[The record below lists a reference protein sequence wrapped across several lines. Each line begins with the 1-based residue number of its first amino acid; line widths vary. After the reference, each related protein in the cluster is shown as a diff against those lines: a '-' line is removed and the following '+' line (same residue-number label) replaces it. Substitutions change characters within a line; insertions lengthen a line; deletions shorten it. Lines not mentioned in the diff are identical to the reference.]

1 MNSKLVPAILSILV
15 FLLLPSFQ
23 LAASSVFGLVRDAQG
38 QPIAG
43 ASVYISE
50 SRTGTST
57 NSEGYYQVP
66 LPAGTYHL
74 QFQALGFAK
83 REFKVTL
90 PENHDEE
97 LNVELKEVMFQI
109 REVRVYSG
117 GEDPAYA
124 MMRKAIGLAPYYL
137 RQASSYEAE
146 VYLRGSFVLE
156 KVPKILGKGLSVSVN
171 DQAAQVG
178 ETYSVESLNHLKFI
192 APDTFHHTVVSSRA
206 TFSGLDDNSP
216 INYINSSFYEGDNEL
231 FISPLSPQAM
241 RHYKFRYDGYI
252 MDGSRVVNKIRVIP
266 RRKSQQLLEGD
277 LYLVEDLWNIHTVDF
292 TLEPFYGSIKM
303 RQVYAPV
310 KDGIWLPVSHHF
322 NIDAAVMGI
331 KGKAD
336 YVSSVKYLDVVLDRN
351 LAPPASLAAHLATEA
366 APTETEEAPKPA
378 QTKTQR
384 QIEQLMEK
392 EDMSN
397 RDMMRLASLV
407 EKESQAQEREREDVL
422 EIKSSYKVTVEKDS
436 VPRDSLF
443 WKAVRPIPLTAGEKR
458 SFAVKDSLL
467 AVANDTVANDSAK
480 QVSRFK
486 VIRRKVFNGTTFPH
500 EADFRVRYGGLFDLS
515 TLGFNAVD
523 GWRYGQ
529 KAGFEWQQDS
539 LHTLRMDAAVGY
551 AFAREKIYGEVHFQQ
566 NYQPLS
572 RGMLKAS
579 AGTGAYD
586 YKGDAGLHRLLN
598 MGASLLFKENYW
610 RLYHSDFVKVN
621 NEVDVAN
628 GLRLTTDV
636 AWHSFSPLSNNTDF
650 SIFNRDKDYYAN
662 EVENGGVTDQHFEA
676 QKSLTWSAALAYTPR
691 QYYRIEKGR
700 KLLEHSAYPTFT
712 ARVEHGLDAL
722 GSDADYL
729 LLEGGIYKKAEFS
742 FMPTFSWAVN
752 AGTYLRNEQ
761 MHFSQFKHFQG
772 SASPLLFSDMTSGL
786 FLLDD
791 YASSTNEWFVRAG
804 ATYSS
809 PWLLLKNLPFFSNR
823 VWNENLHLNFLHTP
837 ENPHYVETGYS
848 ISRIFMAGSI
858 GVFAGFSEGRYEHW
872 GLKAAIN
879 LW

>member
-1 MNSKLVPAILSILV
+1 MNLRRLPIISLVL
-15 FLLLPSFQ
+15 FLFFCFQ
-23 LAASSVFGLVRDAQG
+23 LNASSVFGLVRDTQG
-38 QPIAG
+38 NPVAG
-43 ASVYISE
+43 ASVYVSE
-50 SRTGTST
+50 IRAGAST

-66 LPAGTYHL
+66 LVPGIYHL
-74 QFQALGFAK
+74 HFQALGFEK
-83 REFKVTL
+83 REFRVTI
-90 PENHDEE
+90 PEHHDEE
-97 LNVELKEVMFQI
+97 LDVELQEVTFQI

-146 VYLRGSFVLE
+146 VYLRGSFLLE
-156 KVPKILGKGLSVSVN
+156 KVPKLLSKGLSVSVN
-171 DQAAQVG
+171 DQEAQVG
-178 ETYSVESLNHLKFI
+178 ETYALESLNHLKFI
-192 APDTFHHTVVSSRA
+192 APDTFHHTVISSRS
-206 TFSGLDDNSP
+206 TFGGLEESSP
-216 INYINSSFYEGDNEL
+216 IDYINSSFYESDNEL
-231 FISPLSPQAM
+231 YISPLSPQAM
-241 RHYKFRYDGYI
+241 RHYKFRYEGYSRDGDRI
-252 MDGSRVVNKIRVIP
+252 INKIRVIP

-277 LYLVEDLWNIHTVDF
+277 LYLVEDLWNIHSVDF
-292 TLEPFYGSIKM
+292 KLEPFYGTVKM

-310 KDGIWLPVSHHF
+310 DEGIWLPVSHHF
-322 NIDAAVMGI
+322 IIEASLMGI
-331 KGKAD
+331 KGKVD
-336 YVSSVKYLDVVLDRN
+336 YVSSVKYLDVVLDRE
-351 LAPPASLAAHLATEA
+351 LTPPAALVAHLDADA
-366 APTETEEAPKPA
+366 ASAETEEVLKTA

-384 QIEQLMEK
+384 QIAQLMEK
-392 EDMSN
+392 EAMSN
-397 RDMMRLASLV
+397 RDMLRLAALV

-422 EIKSSYKVTVEKDS
+422 EIKSSYQVTVAKDS
-436 VPRDSLF
+436 VQRDSLF
-443 WKAVRPIPLTAGEKR
+443 WKAVRPIPLTAGEER

-467 AVANDTVANDSAK
+467 AVDKDSLSNDSAK
-480 QVSRFK
+480 QASRFSI
-486 VIRRKVFNGTTFPH
+486 IRRNVFNGTTFPK
-500 EADFRVRYGGLFDLS
+500 EGAFKVRYGGLFDFS

-529 KAGFEWQQDS
+529 KAGFAWQQDS
-539 LHTLRMDAAVGY
+539 LHSLEMDASAGY
-551 AFAREKIYGEVHFQQ
+551 AFAREKLYGEVHFQQ
-566 NYQPLS
+566 NYKPLS
-572 RGMLKAS
+572 RGMLRAA

-586 YKGDAGLHRLLN
+586 FKGDAGLHRMLN

-610 RLYHSDFVKVN
+610 RLYHSDFVEVS

-662 EVENGGVTDQHFEA
+662 EVENGGVTGQHFNA

-712 ARVEHGLDAL
+712 ARVEQGVDAL

-729 LLEGGIYKKAEFS
+729 LLEGGVYKKAEFS

-752 AGTYLRNEQ
+752 AGTFLRNEQ
-761 MHFSQFKHFQG
+761 MHFSQFKHFSG

-786 FLLDD
+786 FLLND

-823 VWNENLHLNFLHTP
+823 VWNENLHFNYLHTP
-837 ENPHYVETGYS
+837 EHPHYIETGYS
-848 ISRIFMAGSI
+848 ISRLFMAGSV
-858 GVFAGFSEGRYEHW
+858 GVFAGFSEGRYAQW
-872 GLKAAIN
+872 GLKAAIT